1 MIRLN
6 IKKALP
12 DIIALIVL
20 VLLAV
25 GYFITPISD
34 GMVLNQHDT
43 LAGAGAVQEAKAFR
57 EATGNVTRWTNSSFG
72 GMPTYQISPSYGST
86 NIVKQMQHLFDWYL
100 PNPANLV
107 LMMLIGFYI
116 LLRALSVRP
125 LGAVLGAVMYA
136 FSSYFFIIIQA
147 GHIWKFVTLAYI
159 PPTLAGVILAFNR
172 KYVQGG
178 LITAFFLTMQILSNH
193 IQMSYYF
200 GFVILFIALAYL
212 VDAVRKGQLKS
223 YLVACVTL
231 LIAVLVAVSVN
242 CSTLYHTY
250 EYSKHTMRGKSELQQ
265 NVENHTDN
273 GLERDYIVQWSY
285 GIGETFSLLIPNV
298 RGGKSEPLGADADA
312 MKHASPQYRTLYGY
326 FTQYFGEQPMTSGP
340 VYVGAFVLT
349 LFLLGVF
356 LVKGPLKW
364 ALLGA
369 TALSVLLSWGQ
380 NFMAFTDFFLDYV
393 PMYNKFRT
401 VSSILVVAEFT
412 IPLLAILCLKEI
424 WERPSLLKEKQKWVY
439 VSVGVTGGLC
449 LLCAL
454 FPTLFAP
461 SMISTT
467 DQSIINAIGAQAG
480 GANAAQVMNAII
492 GDLTNMRVA
501 YVTGDAWRSLW
512 VILVGTLLLLS
523 IRFMKI
529 KPEWS
534 VAAMILLCVVDM
546 GNVNKRYLNDTHFVS
561 KQNVK
566 KTFTPTNADKIIL
579 QDKDP
584 NFRVLNFTTSTFND
598 AMTSYFHKSVG
609 GYHAAKLRRYQD
621 IINNYLTDEMSDFMQ
636 TMARKQ
642 GTIDSI
648 DADQLKVINM
658 LNTKYFIVGSKDQKT
673 LPIRNPY
680 AYGNAWFVRAISYVD
695 TPDEEIASIGSTDLK
710 QIAIVDRSFADKIGY
725 TEAVA
730 DSSDYIVLKTYEP
743 NRLVYETQSVHDNIA
758 VFSEIYY
765 PDGWHIYIDG
775 KEASLFRADYILR
788 GMNVPAG
795 KHCIEAVFA
804 PQSIRMTESVAYA
817 AMVFLVVAFIAFLA
831 YSNRKRIS

>member
-298 RGGKSEPLGADADA
+298 RGGKSEPLSTDADV

-534 VAAMILLCVVDM
+534 IAAMILLCVVDM

-561 KQNVK
+561 EQNVK

-636 TMARKQ
+636 AMARKQ

-680 AYGNAWFVRAISYVD
+680 AYGNAWFVRAINYVD

-743 NRLVYETQSVHDNIA
+743 NRLVYETQSAHDNIA